1 MSPRAITVLASLAL
15 LFSTAGCASV
25 SASAGDTPVERED
38 LPAIS
43 ASAEQLKELENGVTA
58 AEYAAAFGRFQS
70 CMAKAGS
77 PLIGV
82 DSAGP
87 LIDYRLPAAAFDSG
101 DFDRCYLSEFQKVDE
116 RWQYLSKDVSPA
128 NLAYQACLE
137 SAGITPKKAS
147 EEVWAQLLEA
157 GLDPEKC
164 ATEHAPE

>member
-25 SASAGDTPVERED
+25 SASAGDTPVTRED

-43 ASAEQLKELENGVTA
+43 ASAEQLKELESGVTA
-58 AEYAAAFGRFQS
+58 AEYEAAFGRFQS

-77 PLIGV
+77 PLIGI
-82 DSAGP
+82 DSVGS

-116 RWQYLSKDVSPA
+116 RWQYLNKDVSPA

-137 SAGITPKKAS
+137 SAGIAPKKAS

-164 ATEHAPE
+164 AREHAPE